1 MEYYLPRNYTG
12 FLALWWP
19 MKRSAVAIL
28 VLAPTLLAGCASR
41 QTVSEPIELPNNTT
55 VLEELRHIAV
65 EARDEMR
72 LLAKAH
78 EAQAQKSMTR
88 EQHEQR
94 FFQAV
99 HVPAGFEKQV
109 SFSYSGE
116 ARKAA
121 EAMAAI
127 AGYTFKVDGA
137 PLPRDPYVRI
147 FIKDQPLNEALKELG
162 MQTGDMIRVEVH
174 EASRQ
179 MLFRYKQFR
188 ADEHAGG

>member
-1 MEYYLPRNYTG
+1 MPDN
-12 FLALWWP
+12 
-19 MKRSAVAIL
+19 KAVLQEVKSI
-28 VLAPTLLAGCASR
+28 S
-41 QTVSEPIELPNNTT
+41 
-55 VLEELRHIAV
+55 V
-65 EARDEMR
+65 EARDELR

-78 EAQAQKSMTR
+78 ESQAQRSMTR

-99 HVPAGFEKQV
+99 HIPAGFEKQV

-121 EAMAAI
+121 QAMAAI
-127 AGYTFKVDGA
+127 AGYTFQTEGQ

-174 EASRQ
+174 EASKL
-179 MLFRYKQFR
+179 MLFKYKQFR
-188 ADEHAGG
+188 FDEHAGG